1 MNATSDLTPGAPMG
15 SGIAAR
21 RHHPSLPAFQL
32 PNNRGS
38 YASLGSVLTPP
49 AVNSGEHAN
58 PLTIMGNNT
67 ATATLGGF
75 TTTPNYWTAPPATS
89 TTYTYAPTSNAPQ
102 PYTNATSLAQA
113 TSLGYRNPYS
123 PGGSSSL
130 NRVNSRPSSPITNNL
145 VGSQNYESST
155 QFTAPSGLPSLAQG
169 NLQHQYTGGYSVSNG
184 PTTSSINPQSQTSH
198 DLYSTHSSLPP
209 PTPSHSY
216 YSQQPH
222 FANSPSAPHALS
234 MSSNQAP
241 SPIGRTL
248 TSPAYPHHSSIHPA
262 PLHIGL
268 QRFPPAHMGS
278 MPVHYPGIMG
288 LHPGMPQQERPFKCD
303 QCPQSFNRNHDLKR
317 HKRIHLAVKPFPCDN
332 CEKSFS
338 RKDALK
344 RHRLVKGCGKL
355 DRSGAGTGDG
365 TAESPR
371 LSRNAGS
378 PNGSGHTPIGQI
390 PPRSLNEG
398 SLTQINMTDR
408 H

>member
-1 MNATSDLTPGAPMG
+1 MG
-15 SGIAAR
+15 SGIASR
-21 RHHPSLPAFQL
+21 RPRSSLPAFQL

-49 AVNSGEHAN
+49 AVNTGEHTN
-58 PLTIMGNNT
+58 PLTSMGSNT
-67 ATATLGGF
+67 TTAGGF
-75 TTTPNYWTAPPATS
+75 TSPQNYWTAPPATS
-89 TTYTYAPTSNAPQ
+89 PTYAYGPTSNAPQ
-102 PYTNATSLAQA
+102 PYTSATSLAQV

-123 PGGSSSL
+123 PGSSSSL
-130 NRVNSRPSSPITNNL
+130 NRANSRPSSPTTNNL
-145 VGSQNYESST
+145 VCTQSYEPST

-169 NLQHQYTGGYSVSNG
+169 NVQHQYTGGYSVSNS
-184 PTTSSINPQSQTSH
+184 PLHSSINPQSQASH

-216 YSQQPH
+216 YSQTSH
-222 FANSPSAPHALS
+222 FTNSPSAQHALS
-234 MSSNQAP
+234 MSSQAP
-241 SPIGRTL
+241 SSIGRAL
-248 TSPAYPHHSSIHPA
+248 TSPAYPHHPPIHPA
-262 PLHIGL
+262 PSHIGL
-268 QRFPPAHMGS
+268 QRYPLAHMGS

-288 LHPGMPQQERPFKCD
+288 LHSGMPQQERPFKCD

-355 DRSGAGTGDG
+355 DRSGAGAGDS

-371 LSRNAGS
+371 SSRNPGS
-378 PNGSGHTPIGQI
+378 PNGSGHTPVGHI
-390 PPRSLNEG
+390 PARGLNDSSPTRSV
-398 SLTQINMTDR
+398 
-408 H
+408 